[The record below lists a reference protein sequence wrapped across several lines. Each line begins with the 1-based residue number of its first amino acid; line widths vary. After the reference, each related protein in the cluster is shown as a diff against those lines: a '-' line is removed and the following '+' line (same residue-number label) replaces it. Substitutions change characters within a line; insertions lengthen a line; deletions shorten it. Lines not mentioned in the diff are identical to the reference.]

1 MHSHSTSGTDSRFSS
16 QLMDSTTQ
24 AAAVAETQERDRR
37 RSTLAELPG
46 TLVRGV
52 AGRLRAWRTSRAR
65 QTQETGT
72 TLIMEGPSTSTNS
85 NEGAASSMSAFR
97 RRMQAQME
105 KDHFPE

>member
-1 MHSHSTSGTDSRFSS
+1 
-16 QLMDSTTQ
+16 MDSTTE
-24 AAAVAETQERDRR
+24 AAAAAEIHERDRR

-65 QTQETGT
+65 QTPETGT
-72 TLIMEGPSTSTNS
+72 TLIVEGPSTSTHSTNT
-85 NEGAASSMSAFR
+85 GAAPSMSAFR
-97 RRMQAQME
+97 RRMQAQMD